1 MGSWREEKRL
11 AETPPCGELL
21 IGSVFVWERE
31 FAISKSTVHKDVA
44 ERLSHIN
51 PPLASRA
58 RVVLDINKAERHIRG
73 GMATKEKYEHEHQL
87 RACSRD
93 EE

>member
-1 MGSWREEKRL
+1 MCSPQSRRWSSSQQGRYSKTSKFFIPND
-11 AETPPCGELL
+11 TP
-21 IGSVFVWERE
+21 
-31 FAISKSTVHKDVA
+31 ADVA